1 MTDTAKLVERERLRF
16 EGDLDKWMKIIGAG
30 ITGYQPEA
38 YVVMDEACHELVR
51 LRDEIKAL
59 STAQAEADARV
70 KAAVEAE
77 RERCAKIADAVE
89 KDAEDRYQSH
99 RAISDKF
106 EFGRED
112 AASDIAAAIRSGK
125 SGAKQ

>member
-1 MTDTAKLVERERLRF
+1 MGSDKMTLRRA
-16 EGDLDKWMKIIGAG
+16 ISTYA
-30 ITGYQPEA
+30 A
-38 YVVMDEACHELVR
+38 
-51 LRDEIKAL
+51 IKADCIPTCSPAHIQYLVQDMQNDIAVLWAAL
-59 STAQAEADARV
+59 SSAQADADARV

>member
-1 MTDTAKLVERERLRF
+1 MGSDKMTLRRA
-16 EGDLDKWMKIIGAG
+16 ISTYA
-30 ITGYQPEA
+30 A
-38 YVVMDEACHELVR
+38 
-51 LRDEIKAL
+51 IKADCIPTCSPAHIQYLVQDMQNDIAVLWAAL
-59 STAQAEADARV
+59 SSAQADA
-70 KAAVEAE
+70 
-77 RERCAKIADAVE
+77 AKIADAVE

>member
-1 MTDTAKLVERERLRF
+1 MTDTAKLVERLRRGR
-16 EGDLDKWMKIIGAG
+16 EGAPTWNDILNLC
-30 ITGYQPEA
+30 
-38 YVVMDEACHELVR
+38 DEAADAIE
-51 LRDEIKAL
+51 AL
-59 STAQAEADARV
+59 SSAQADTDARV
-70 KAAVEAE
+70 KAAVVAE
-77 RERCAKIADAVE
+77 RERGAKIADAVE
-89 KDAEDRYQSH
+89 KDAEDRYQSR

>member
-77 RERCAKIADAVE
+77 RERIADWY
-89 KDAEDRYQSH
+89 EDEGWLLDEGH
-99 RAISDKF
+99 VAD
-106 EFGRED
+106 
-112 AASDIAAAIRSGK
+112 AIRAGK
-125 SGAKQ
+125 EASHDA